1 MPASAGRH
9 QRYFTFAHLHNNPAI
24 TNEELALFK
33 AALSKLLNSLTWEA
47 EIVVPQPVKDTHDS
61 VYVVDL
67 RDLGWT
73 EQVQWN
79 KLFAD
84 DPRTNDEPHIGYP
97 YGLTFSADG
106 LSRVGDDIFRLTG
119 SKLPKLRVRADWF
132 IAKASRPPLYHELL
146 ELPDNADDLE
156 AQLGVDTAADFLLP
170 DLMRGAVNR
179 SGVSLS
185 NRLLDRHRSMF
196 GAYWVSYDFATSR
209 GKANLAQNPLGP
221 VFEKNPFAD
230 AAFVHDGGEIVFTL
244 PNGTNGYFL
253 VDGRKR
259 RIAAGPVE
267 IVRDVNETAGT
278 TKVVNG
284 LSCMWCHKRGVV
296 HFKDT
301 LRSQNQFTGRELEKI
316 EDLFAPVEQ
325 MNQRL
330 AKDETRFLTA
340 VLEAVRPFVGVTS
353 IEQLRN
359 MPDEPIGFAAKY
371 YQSDL
376 PLDRVLAELDL
387 PAEEL
392 PVLKGLIQREPDVND
407 ALAPLLEPGGAI
419 EREKLETRT
428 AGVSGF
434 QAISEKLR
442 IGIPFN

>member
-1 MPASAGRH
+1 
-9 QRYFTFAHLHNNPAI
+9 
-24 TNEELALFK
+24 
-33 AALSKLLNSLTWEA
+33 
-47 EIVVPQPVKDTHDS
+47 
-61 VYVVDL
+61 
-67 RDLGWT
+67 
-73 EQVQWN
+73 
-79 KLFAD
+79 
-84 DPRTNDEPHIGYP
+84 
-97 YGLTFSADG
+97 
-106 LSRVGDDIFRLTG
+106 
-119 SKLPKLRVRADWF
+119 
-132 IAKASRPPLYHELL
+132 
-146 ELPDNADDLE
+146 
-156 AQLGVDTAADFLLP
+156 
-170 DLMRGAVNR
+170 
-179 SGVSLS
+179 
-185 NRLLDRHRSMF
+185 
-196 GAYWVSYDFATSR
+196 
-209 GKANLAQNPLGP
+209 
-221 VFEKNPFAD
+221 
-230 AAFVHDGGEIVFTL
+230 
-244 PNGTNGYFL
+244 
-253 VDGRKR
+253 
-259 RIAAGPVE
+259 
-267 IVRDVNETAGT
+267 
-278 TKVVNG
+278 
-284 LSCMWCHKRGVV
+284 VV

-340 VLEAVRPFVGVTS
+340 VLEAVRPFLGVTS